1 MNMDGVLEE
10 CFPTWKQ
17 MAVTGNPERKKTGF
31 GVTDLGSDP
40 DKLLLC
46 PNSPIVPRE

>member
-1 MNMDGVLEE
+1 MNVDGGVGGL

-17 MAVTGNPERKKTGF
+17 MAVTGTPEGKNVGF

-40 DKLLLC
+40 G
-46 PNSPIVPRE
+46 SIIS

>member
-1 MNMDGVLEE
+1 MNVEGGVGGL

-17 MAVTGNPERKKTGF
+17 MAVMGNPKGKNMGF

-40 DKLLLC
+40 G
-46 PNSPIVPRE
+46 SIIF